1 MTVLSLKHFLRKA
14 FLITVLTMAAL
25 GLPCSGAFAHAVFIF
40 AWVDGGQIC
49 TESYFSKKTKVRGG
63 TVRMFDDQ
71 GRELQS
77 GITDEQG
84 ALCFAPPAEQ
94 TGLVFVIEAGEGHRG
109 QFSLTAADLNDGVLP
124 AATEALPALPLAKG
138 AEQAPARL
146 GPPIDE
152 SALRSII
159 REELQ
164 AQLAPI
170 NKSLAKSGNGQ
181 RPGWHEAI
189 GGLGWLAGLAGF
201 ALWRASRKK

>member
-1 MTVLSLKHFLRKA
+1 MTAFSLKHFLRKV
-14 FLITVLTMAAL
+14 FLIAILTMTAL
-25 GLPCSGAFAHAVFIF
+25 GLPCSGAFAHSVFIF

-49 TESYFSKKTKVRGG
+49 TESYFSKKNKVRGG
-63 TVRMFDDQ
+63 AVRMFDDQ

-77 GITDEQG
+77 GITDDQG
-84 ALCFAPPAEQ
+84 SFCFAPPAEL

-109 QFSLTAADLNDGVLP
+109 EFSLTAADLRGSSPP
-124 AATEALPALPLAKG
+124 AAEAVPGLPSAKV
-138 AEQAPARL
+138 AEPAPA
-146 GPPIDE
+146 GPGPLIDE

-170 NKSLAKSGNGQ
+170 KKSLAKSGNGQ
-181 RPGWHEAI
+181 GPGWREAV